1 MQKKK
6 ISSAV
11 TAATT
16 IILFFLFCSGVFYII
31 SVQNEYLEAE
41 RTYRN
46 IQTDF
51 TEDEV
56 DDSDNADEFSIDWK
70 KLKALNPDVIAWID
84 IPGTNISY
92 PVLQGEDNNEY
103 LRHDMNHKYSRA
115 GCIFIDSGNEH
126 PFEDYNT
133 IIYGHNLQSSGIMF
147 SNLKKFSKTS
157 YVKDHPTIYIYL
169 SDDTC
174 LEYKVFSFHKVN
186 ADNAEIYCTAV
197 SDTASFLQAVHKNNR
212 LNPDI
217 DENRIKSVITLSTC
231 TNADQ
236 NERFV
241 LHAVLLV

>member
-11 TAATT
+11 TAVTT
-16 IILFFLFCSGVFYII
+16 IILFFLFCSGIFYII
-31 SVQNEYLEAE
+31 FVQSEYLKAE
-41 RTYRN
+41 NTYRN

-51 TEDEV
+51 TEDNN
-56 DDSDNADEFSIDWK
+56 DADEFNPDWK
-70 KLKALNPDVIAWID
+70 KIKALNPDIVAWID
-84 IPGTNISY
+84 IPGTKISY
-92 PVLQGEDNNEY
+92 PVLQGKDNNEY
-103 LRHDMNHKYSRA
+103 LRHDINHKYSKA

-147 SNLKKFSKTS
+147 STLEKFSKAA
-157 YVKDHPTIYIYL
+157 YAEAHPTIYVYL
-169 SDDTC
+169 PDGTC
-174 LEYKVFSFHKVN
+174 LEYEVFSFHKIN
-186 ADNAEIYCTAV
+186 ADNVEIYCTDV
-197 SDTASFLQAVHKNNR
+197 LNTDSFLQAVNENNR

-241 LHAVLLV
+241 LHAALLH